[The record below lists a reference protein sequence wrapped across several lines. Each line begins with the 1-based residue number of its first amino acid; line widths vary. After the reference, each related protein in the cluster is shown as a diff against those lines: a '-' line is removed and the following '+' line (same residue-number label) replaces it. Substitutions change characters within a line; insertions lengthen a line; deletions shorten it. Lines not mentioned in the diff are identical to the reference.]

1 MALPWALMIFYVLLK
16 INKALLHLS
25 TTPVHDDAV
34 LLRQVA
40 SGDESAFNTL
50 FERYRNKL
58 YHYMLG
64 VTKSPEIS
72 EEIVMDVFVKLWVGR
87 ELLSDIRQLDRFL
100 HKVAYHKAVDFL
112 RAASRQARLQQAYIA
127 RIDPEPEKPADALL
141 IDAETR
147 QLLLDAIRQLPPQR
161 KLIYQ
166 LSREE
171 GLTHEQIAEA
181 LNLSR
186 STVKNSIV
194 SATKSISA
202 YLRKNNT
209 GKTGLSMLFFLS

>member
-1 MALPWALMIFYVLLK
+1 M
-16 INKALLHLS
+16 S
-25 TTPVHDDAV
+25 TTPVHDDAM
-34 LLRQVA
+34 LLQQVA

-58 YHYMLG
+58 YQYMLG

-87 ELLSDIRQLDRFL
+87 ELLSEIRQLDKFL
-100 HKVAYHKAVDFL
+100 HKVAYHKAIDFL
-112 RAASRQARLQQAYIA
+112 RAASRHARLQQAYIA
-127 RIDPEPEKPADALL
+127 RMDSEPTKPADELL

-147 QLLLDAIRQLPPQR
+147 QLLIEAIRQLPPQR
-161 KLIYQ
+161 RLIYQ

-171 GLTHEQIAEA
+171 GLTHEQIAQA

-186 STVKNSIV
+186 NTVKNSIV

-202 YLRKNNT
+202 YLRKNNS
-209 GKTGLSMLFFLS
+209 GEAGLSMLFFLS